1 MQISN
6 GMLQNWYKIYHPSP
20 STKEDIS
27 IAKRYA
33 ERARMLA
40 EYNAAQAILFKEY
53 DTELERLLKQY
64 DNGQSHGVNGFDPV
78 HERLLNKLTED
89 LRKLDWLLR

>member
-1 MQISN
+1 MHISN
-6 GMLQNWYKIYHPSP
+6 GMLQTWYKIYRPSP
-20 STKEDIS
+20 SMREDIC

-53 DTELERLLKQY
+53 DTELERLLKEY
-64 DNGQSHGVNGFDPV
+64 DN
-78 HERLLNKLTED
+78 
-89 LRKLDWLLR
+89 